1 MYYINTLKR
10 ELVDTNAYKLQPSLS
25 ERVIVDGH
33 GCHTALHF
41 GVKAKENQ
49 DKVATLYWLPKLHK
63 KPYKARFIANSSSCT
78 TTELSKLLTSCL
90 TAVKKHV
97 FKYCEKVYERSGKNL
112 FWSIKNSGEILDK
125 LKARDFNA
133 TSLSTYDFSTLYT
146 TLPHDLIKDKLI
158 DLIERTFQ
166 REGSPYLACSDRNA
180 FFTSEKPKKYHAW
193 SCQNVCD
200 ALTFLLDN
208 IFIRFGTKLY
218 RQVVGI
224 PMGTN
229 CAPLVADL
237 FLFCY
242 ERDFMM
248 SLSDDKQAD
257 VIDAFN
263 TTSRYLDD
271 ILNINNVYFENMVSQ
286 IYPSELN
293 KANASE
299 TEAAFLDLH
308 LSISNGIVSTK
319 IYDKRD
325 DFDFEIVN
333 FPFLDGDV
341 PRSTSYGVYISQL
354 IRFARASSYVTDFNT
369 RNKLLTQKLLKQGYR
384 YHKLRKTFSKFYRRY
399 FDLISKFQ
407 VGLKSLL
414 RQGLSEPDFYGDLVY
429 KLKKIVGSNNFSA
442 QFIKIISHYKKIGY
456 NINVLQQTACLV
468 VNPITVGNFAF
479 LFNCTP
485 VGRTSDSMMVPT

>member
-1 MYYINTLKR
+1 MSGPDALFTFSFCSSSKTPSEVTWMSGMVGDVSPSGCGIS
-10 ELVDTNAYKLQPSLS
+10 ELLLS
-25 ERVIVDGH
+25 ELFCLCCVA
-33 GCHTALHF
+33 AL
-41 GVKAKENQ
+41 KS
-49 DKVATLYWLPKLHK
+49 LP
-63 KPYKARFIANSSSCT
+63 A
-78 TTELSKLLTSCL
+78 LS
-90 TAVKKHV
+90 
-97 FKYCEKVYERSGKNL
+97 
-112 FWSIKNSGEILDK
+112 
-125 LKARDFNA
+125 FNA
-133 TSLSTYDFSTLYT
+133 
-146 TLPHDLIKDKLI
+146 LIFPILRI
-158 DLIERTFQ
+158 VCTISFH
-166 REGSPYLACSDRNA
+166 YL
-180 FFTSEKPKKYHAW
+180 
-193 SCQNVCD
+193 
-200 ALTFLLDN
+200 
-208 IFIRFGTKLY
+208 
-218 RQVVGI
+218 
-224 PMGTN
+224 
-229 CAPLVADL
+229 
-237 FLFCY
+237 
-242 ERDFMM
+242 
-248 SLSDDKQAD
+248 AD

-271 ILNINNVYFENMVSQ
+271 ILNINNVYFDNMVSQ
-286 IYPSELN
+286 IYPSELQLN
-293 KANASE
+293 KANASD

-308 LSISNGIVSTK
+308 LSIYNDIVSTK

-354 IRFARASSYVTDFNT
+354 IRFARASSYVVDFNT

-399 FDLISKFQ
+399 YDLISKFQ

-414 RQGLSEPDFYGDLVY
+414 SQGLSEPDFYGDLVY